1 MRGGQ
6 SASCICMCAES
17 VFAVI
22 CGGDAVVQADAQAD
36 VQGSLPSRQRKRDKP
51 NQWPWARTAA
61 KLKLIDVKN
70 RNPRQGRASP
80 LTDVTGSGTY
90 DGSIDGPE
98 GPGTKN

>member
-1 MRGGQ
+1 ML
-6 SASCICMCAES
+6 S
-17 VFAVI
+17 VWAVA
-22 CGGDAVVQADAQAD
+22 CGADAVAQALTCGVI
-36 VQGSLPSRQRKRDKP
+36 VQGTLPSRQRKRDKP

-70 RNPRQGRASP
+70 RNPRQRQASA
-80 LTDVTGSGTY
+80 LTDVTGSGTF